1 MKAVMALA
9 IPTVISQ
16 LITTIYNLADT
27 FWVGQL
33 NDPNQLAALA
43 IIFPAQM
50 VMTAIGNLF
59 GIGAGTVV
67 SRHLGAKDFEQA
79 KRTSAFGFYGGA
91 AVGLL
96 CLAAITIFKV
106 PFLRFIGATDVL
118 MPYLE
123 DYLFWVFTIGGLPT
137 VCNLLIA
144 NMIRG
149 EGFSKQAS
157 FGLSMGGILNIIL
170 DPFFVLPFGLGL
182 QVRGAAIATML
193 SNCATTVY
201 FAWLLYRRR
210 RETVICLRPDAF
222 RPTRSMASSV
232 LLTGLPSALQV
243 LLSAVSNMVLN
254 NLIISYGEVAEAAIG
269 LAKKIDTLP
278 MGILMGLSQGAVPL
292 FAYNYGA
299 KNDRR
304 MRYAVKTTLLSCLA
318 VSAVFLV
325 ILQLWAE
332 AATGIFISDPQTIE
346 YGAGFIRLHCLAMP
360 FMSVTFVLMGFF
372 QATANNRQATA
383 LSVIRK
389 GAVDI
394 PLMFL
399 MNLLIPMYGVIAC
412 QPITDIISASC
423 AGIMYLLW
431 YRKKKAQPAER
442 LG

>member
-1 MKAVMALA
+1 MALA

-59 GIGAGTVV
+59 GIGAGTVI
-67 SRHLGAKDFEQA
+67 SRHLGAKDLEQA
-79 KRTSAFGFYGGA
+79 RRTSAFGFYGGA

-96 CLAAITIFKV
+96 CLVAITIFRT

-149 EGFSKQAS
+149 EGFSRQAS

-170 DPFFVLPFGLGL
+170 DPFFVLPFGLNME
-182 QVRGAAIATML
+182 VRGAAIATML

-201 FAWLLYRRR
+201 FVCLLYRRGD
-210 RETVICLRPDAF
+210 TVICLRPDAF
-222 RPTRSMASSV
+222 RPTRSMVSSV

-254 NLIISYGEVAEAAIG
+254 NLIIFYGEVAEAAMG

-299 KNDRR
+299 KNEQR
-304 MRYAVKTTLLSCLA
+304 MRHAVKTTLLSCLT

-325 ILQLWAE
+325 ILQLWANPV
-332 AATGIFISDPQTIE
+332 TDVFIKDAQTIE
-346 YGAGFIRLHCLAMP
+346 YGAAFIRLHCLAMP
-360 FMSVTFVLMGFF
+360 FMSITFVLMGFF

-399 MNLLIPMYGVIAC
+399 MNMVIPMYGVIAC
-412 QPITDIISASC
+412 QPITDTISASC
-423 AGIMYLLW
+423 AAVMYLLW
-431 YRKKKAQPAER
+431 YRKNVDQSAEK